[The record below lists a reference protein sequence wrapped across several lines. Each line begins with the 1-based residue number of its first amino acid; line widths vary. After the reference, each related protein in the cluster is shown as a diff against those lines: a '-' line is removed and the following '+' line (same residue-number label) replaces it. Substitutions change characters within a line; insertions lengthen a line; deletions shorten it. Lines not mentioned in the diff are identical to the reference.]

1 LVTYLAQY
9 LLCSRKSH
17 RIGQFAKQE
26 KNMIELIIGIIIG
39 ATFHEFWSN
48 VYQYAKK
55 KIAEWNNKQKSSSE

>member
-1 LVTYLAQY
+1 
-9 LLCSRKSH
+9 
-17 RIGQFAKQE
+17 
-26 KNMIELIIGIIIG
+26 MIELIIGIIIG